1 MFHSV
6 RRRAFLLTAVAV
18 LTPRQTEPWFGTWRL
33 NPEKSSNREEP
44 SPYKR
49 QTCRIEPWEDGLKVT
64 YEMVG
69 TRGGVTHTEWTGK
82 FDGKDYPMQGV
93 DTVLTNAYR
102 RIDDRSY
109 EIVIKVDGAVV
120 ATAKIVVSADD
131 KTMNVATEQKD
142 SIGTRARTATVYERQ

>member
-1 MFHSV
+1 MFPFV
-6 RRRAFLLTAVAV
+6 KRRTFLISAIAFLA
-18 LTPRQTEPWFGTWRL
+18 PRQTEPWFATWRL

-49 QTCRIEPWEDGLKVT
+49 QTCRIEPWGDGLKVT

-93 DTVLTNAYR
+93 DAVLTNAYR

-109 EIVIKVDGAVV
+109 EIVIKMDGAVV
-120 ATAKIVVSADD
+120 ATAKVVVSPDG
-131 KTMNVATEQKD
+131 KTLHVTTEQNDASGK
-142 SIGTRARTATVYERQ
+142 RARTAAVYERQ